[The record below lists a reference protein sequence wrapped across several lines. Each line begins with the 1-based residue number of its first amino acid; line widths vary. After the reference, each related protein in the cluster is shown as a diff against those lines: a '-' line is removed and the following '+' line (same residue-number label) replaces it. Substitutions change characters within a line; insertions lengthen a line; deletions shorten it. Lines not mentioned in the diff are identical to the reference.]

1 MVVCQVGLQEF
12 INFDQKVVNL
22 ILFIQILGMLNI
34 KYRMLRLCHINQ
46 YFHQIFSEIFRNP
59 QSLYSNQQRIPRDE
73 MILQGIFE

>member
-1 MVVCQVGLQEF
+1 MVVCQEDLQEF
-12 INFDQKVVNL
+12 INFDQKVVDL

-34 KYRMLRLCHINQ
+34 KYRMMRLCHINQ
-46 YFHQIFSEIFRNP
+46 YFHQIFSGIFRNH